1 MSNEKGTLS
10 FPGRNGNEQSC
21 AVNYVLD
28 IRDFKGRA
36 GFPWLLIAANL
47 HLPVRILS
55 LWLRSEG
62 GDNGRSESWIYRH
75 RWLFRDPKKAN
86 GPGVQPNADG
96 KDQRAIEIMRENPT
110 MSARALSR
118 LLKEHGIARNKDW
131 VWKHRCD

>member
-1 MSNEKGTLS
+1 MPNEKGTMD
-10 FPGRNGNEQSC
+10 FPSGSGSTRTY

-36 GFPWLLIAANL
+36 GFPWLLIAANP
-47 HLPVRILS
+47 HLPVRVLA

-62 GDNGRSESWIYRH
+62 ANNERSESWIYRH
-75 RWLFRDPKKAN
+75 RWLFRDPEKSN

-96 KDQRAIEIMRENPT
+96 KDGRAIQIMRQNST
-110 MSARALSR
+110 LSARKLSR
-118 LLKEHGIARNKDW
+118 LLKEHGINRNKDW